1 MKKIKSAVLIVLIV
15 TALGASI
22 WGDRQLDARYSSENL
37 TPENIIETTVE

>member
-1 MKKIKSAVLIVLIV
+1 MKKIKSAVLIVLV
-15 TALGASI
+15 LAGLGASV